1 MTLDTTSQQC
11 LTNVFAVGVSP
22 SGGGVSIHIETGM
35 KLINLKLNLIW
46 ALTKK

>member
-11 LTNVFAVGVSP
+11 LTNVFAVGVNLN
-22 SGGGVSIHIETGM
+22 GGGTTAHIAIGR
-35 KLINLKLNLIW
+35 KLINLKLNSIW